1 MLRLEINLNCKA
13 KLNAAVLK
21 KQNKQQQKTKQN
33 KQQQQQ
39 QKTTIQLNSTNT
51 LI

>member
-21 KQNKQQQKTKQN
+21 KQ
-33 KQQQQQ
+33 QQQ
-39 QKTTIQLNSTNT
+39 QKQPQYN
-51 LI
+51 